1 MGDVILIGMRNVAIE
16 MLNVEMVS
24 VSVFTDIMLNMEY
37 VVSL

>member
-16 MLNVEMVS
+16 MLNVEMVF

-37 VVSL
+37 VVSV

>member
-16 MLNVEMVS
+16 MLNVETVF

>member
-1 MGDVILIGMRNVAIE
+1 MGDVILIGMRNVVIE
-16 MLNVEMVS
+16 MLNVEMVF

>member
-16 MLNVEMVS
+16 MLNVEMVF